1 MKNLNENTESK
12 SLVYL
17 FYENEPT
24 SIHYKIGFTS
34 HFETDNA
41 IKNWKRYA
49 DSEHPV
55 SIQRR
60 IIQFQTGS
68 PRQIK
73 PLAYFLYT
81 NKKDAK
87 MVEKN
92 LQNHFKNKRSE
103 FSKEWFSLSAE
114 EINNITNCLKDPT
127 NNKIA
132 IFQKAQDFWID
143 KSKMN
148 EINNK

>member
-1 MKNLNENTESK
+1 MKNLKVNTEAK

-34 HFETDNA
+34 HFETDDA
-41 IKNWKRYA
+41 IKNWKRYT
-49 DSEHPV
+49 DSDHPV

-73 PLAYFLYT
+73 PLAYFLYSS
-81 NKKDAK
+81 KKDAK
-87 MVEKN
+87 TVEKT

-114 EINNITNCLKDPT
+114 EINNISNCLKDPT
-127 NNKIA
+127 NNEIA

>member
-73 PLAYFLYT
+73 PLAYFLYSS
-81 NKKDAK
+81 KKDAK
-87 MVEKN
+87 TVEKT
-92 LQNHFKNKRSE
+92 LQNHLKIKN
-103 FSKEWFSLSAE
+103 LSTAKSGL
-114 EINNITNCLKDPT
+114 NYLLK
-127 NNKIA
+127 KLLI
-132 IFQKAQDFWID
+132 
-143 KSKMN
+143 
-148 EINNK
+148 

>member
-1 MKNLNENTESK
+1 MKNLKVNTEAK

-34 HFETDNA
+34 HFETDDA
-41 IKNWKRYA
+41 IKNWKRYT
-49 DSEHPV
+49 DSDHPV

-73 PLAYFLYT
+73 PLAYFLYSS
-81 NKKDAK
+81 KKDAK
-87 MVEKN
+87 TVEKT
-92 LQNHFKNKRSE
+92 LQNHFKNKKSE
-103 FSKEWFSLSAE
+103 YSKEWFKLSAE
-114 EINNITNCLKDPT
+114 EIIDITICLKDPT
-127 NNKIA
+127 INKIA
-132 IFQKAQDFWID
+132 INHKAQDFWVD
-143 KSKMN
+143 ENKMN
-148 EINNK
+148 ELKNK